1 MENKNE
7 IIVLLPKDAVVANLF
22 AAKTEALEEELQSQI
37 CEGEKA
43 LLCAEGRVREALE
56 LKEFSAPVTYIPMK
70 NTLEYFEDKGYV
82 FEKTSDGKWVLQPKD
97 LEEHLQAWKEL
108 IESYYG

>member
-7 IIVLLPKDAVVANLF
+7 IIVLLPKDAVVASLF
-22 AAKTEALEEELQSQI
+22 ATKTEALEEEFQRQI
-37 CEGEKA
+37 QEGIQA
-43 LLCAEGRVREALE
+43 LKCAEGRVREALE

-70 NTLEYFEDKGYV
+70 KTLEYFEDKGYV
-82 FEKTSDGKWVLQPKD
+82 FEKTSDEKWFLQPKD